1 MMAYGNGSWGWM
13 VLEMLLYATLWIAL
27 IGLLIWAV
35 GRWLS
40 GRTPAGQSVERGAPA
55 MEILR
60 ARYARGEVDEAAF
73 ERMRQQL
80 EAAQPRDTLA
90 TRADR

>member
-1 MMAYGNGSWGWM
+1 MMAYGNGNWGWM

-27 IGLLIWAV
+27 IGLLIWAI

-40 GRTPAGQSVERGAPA
+40 GRALAGQSVERGASA
-55 MEILR
+55 VEILR
-60 ARYARGEVDEAAF
+60 ARYARGEIDETAF

-80 EAAQPRDTLA
+80 EPAQPRDTLVA
-90 TRADR
+90 RADR